1 MKRASLLLL
10 AALLCFV
17 RPADATWSIVV
28 VDTRTGEV
36 AVASATCLANFE
48 LAAATPVLIVG
59 QGAAAS
65 QSVIAPTSV
74 LKDLRQGILAGYTPH
89 QILAYYTA
97 LDGAQDRQVGI
108 ATMAGP
114 AVSWSGIGAAPA
126 NPMRWGT
133 VGSIH
138 YAMQGNLLAGHPVV
152 SEMEKTFVLE
162 PGDLSQKLMAA
173 MQTARRFGGDGRC
186 SCDLPKAHQCGS
198 PPENYGPDGKSA
210 HTAFIHLARM
220 GDTNGPCNGSVGCS
234 AGDYYLD
241 IEFNGGVNSD
251 DPVIKLQKKL
261 GEWREALIGR
271 PDHLLSTVSP
281 SAAVVAATDTAGV
294 LVQVHLRDVEGVGL
308 PGGGVQLSVESLSE
322 RPAHS
327 SVGAIEDHGDG
338 TYSFSVFAGSE
349 PGLDQFAIWADDG
362 IRPVRL
368 HPPLRVRVAA
378 PQALLAGAESVS
390 ASAPHAVGLQLDL
403 SPLRARA
410 AYAILG
416 TESAGS
422 GAFLDFT
429 LRFANSSQL
438 PATVGYLDGDGRASA
453 AFDASPAL
461 LQSLVGTRLQWTAW
475 ALDPQTG
482 QLLTTPATEFEVIP

>member
-1 MKRASLLLL
+1 MKRASLLLGV
-10 AALLCFV
+10 ALLLGL
-17 RPADATWSIVV
+17 RPLHATWSVVV

-65 QSVIAPTSV
+65 QSAIAPTPV

-89 QILAYYTA
+89 QILAHYVG

-114 AVSWSGIGAAPA
+114 AVSWSGSGAAPA
-126 NPMRWGT
+126 APMRWGT

-152 SEMEKTFVLE
+152 GEMEKTFLKE
-162 PGDLSQKLMAA
+162 PGDLAQKLMAA

-186 SCDLPKAHQCGS
+186 SCDAPKAHQCGA
-198 PPENYGPDGKSA
+198 PPENYGPEGKSA

-251 DPVIKLQKKL
+251 DPVVKLQKKF
-261 GEWREALIGR
+261 GEWREALLGR

-281 SAAVVAATDTAGV
+281 SAAVVAAGSAVGTEVTV
-294 LVQVHLRDVEGVGL
+294 RLRDVEGTPL

-322 RPAHS
+322 RPAQS
-327 SVGAIEDHGDG
+327 TVGEITDHGDG
-338 TYSFSVFAGSE
+338 TYSFTVSGGSQ
-349 PGLDQFAIWADDG
+349 PGVDQFAIWADDG

-368 HPPLRVRVAA
+368 HPPLRVRVAP

-390 ASAPHAVGLQLDL
+390 VSAPHAVGFQLDL
-403 SPLRARA
+403 SPRSARA

-416 TESAGS
+416 TSSAGG

-429 LRFANSSQL
+429 RRFAGSSLL
-438 PATVGYLDGDGRASA
+438 PSTVGYLDADGRATA
-453 AFDASPAL
+453 AFDPSPAL
-461 LQSLVGTRLQWTAW
+461 LGSLVGTRLQWAAW
-475 ALDPQTG
+475 TLDPATG
-482 QLLTTPATEFEVIP
+482 RLHTTPFTEFEVTP